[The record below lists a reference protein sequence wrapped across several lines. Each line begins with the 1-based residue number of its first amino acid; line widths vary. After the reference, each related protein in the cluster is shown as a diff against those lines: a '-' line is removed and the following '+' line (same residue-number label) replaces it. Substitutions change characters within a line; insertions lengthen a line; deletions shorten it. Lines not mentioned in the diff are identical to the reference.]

1 MSKVNFVAEHDKG
14 NTHWKKRLDELVA
27 ECKRKGGKL

>member
-14 NTHWKKRLDELVA
+14 NTHWKKRLDG
-27 ECKRKGGKL
+27 KRKGGKL